1 MADKGLVAAPKAGG
15 ARVVKRAGAAGGGAK
30 EAEADN
36 DYHPQDLDDRFKT
49 VNTPWVL

>member
-15 ARVVKRAGAAGGGAK
+15 ARVVKRAGAAGGAK